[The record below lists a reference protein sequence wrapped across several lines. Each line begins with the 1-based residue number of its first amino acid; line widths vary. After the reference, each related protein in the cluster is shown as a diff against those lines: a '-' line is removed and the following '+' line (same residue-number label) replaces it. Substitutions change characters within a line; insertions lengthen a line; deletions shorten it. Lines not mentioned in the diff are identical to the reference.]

1 MTGLGK
7 GVVRLTDMD
16 VPVDVMDAGGMCRSA
31 HRLRNDH
38 FIVRG
43 EGHMSA
49 MYDR

>member
-1 MTGLGK
+1 MTDLGK
-7 GVVRLTDMD
+7 GVVGVKDMD
-16 VPVDVMDAGGMCRSA
+16 LPVDVMDAGGMCGSA

-43 EGHMSA
+43 EGHVSA